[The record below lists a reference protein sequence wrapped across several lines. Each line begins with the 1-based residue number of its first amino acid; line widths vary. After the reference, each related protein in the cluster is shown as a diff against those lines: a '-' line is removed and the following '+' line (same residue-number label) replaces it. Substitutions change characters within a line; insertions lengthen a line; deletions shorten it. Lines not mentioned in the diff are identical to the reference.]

1 MAAEGCR
8 AATLD
13 RGHDLQLAEADVA
26 GVGRAP
32 SGAVVAEDIRDLQS
46 WTGHDG
52 RLLLRRLVRPGR
64 SGVSRSSGLITARI
78 VLVATRV

>member
-1 MAAEGCR
+1 M
-8 AATLD
+8 
-13 RGHDLQLAEADVA
+13 A

-32 SGAVVAEDIRDLQS
+32 SGPVVAEDVRDLQS
-46 WTGHDG
+46 WTGHARYAG
-52 RLLLRRLVRPGR
+52 GSSLLTR